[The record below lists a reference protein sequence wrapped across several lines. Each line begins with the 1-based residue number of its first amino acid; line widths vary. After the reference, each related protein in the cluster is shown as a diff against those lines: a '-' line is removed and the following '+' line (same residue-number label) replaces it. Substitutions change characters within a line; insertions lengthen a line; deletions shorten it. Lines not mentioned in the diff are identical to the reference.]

1 MLVLIY
7 GVLLYGPPGTGKT
20 LLARAIASNIDA
32 NFLKVVSSA
41 IIDKYIGE
49 STRLIRE
56 MFGYARDHQS
66 CIIFMDE
73 IDAIV
78 GCRFS
83 EGTSADREIQR
94 MLMELLNQL
103 DGFDQLGKLWSLGL
117 RVGWSWEKGVERW
130 REDAK
135 AIVMICGG
143 EEQQLFF
150 NDYNNVYKAT
160 IFPHNVGLG
169 ITRQVCRDPRWGRC
183 YESYS
188 EDPKIVEAMYGNVYY
203 SIFFGEQCSK
213 YSHAS
218 RSIAIFMRLEAP
230 KDLNSSFVSPV
241 ILQPFTSV
249 PMNENAT
256 HAPDNIT
263 IPRFMNSDYSEA
275 HSVTSEMSHLAY
287 TDPLLGEMSIIENM
301 NEDAFIDP
309 LPIEME
315 RIEKEKE
322 EAFKIHEQKILQLQS
337 DYEKEVEK

>member
-1 MLVLIY
+1 MGHQNRLNFF

-103 DGFDQLGKLWSLGL
+103 DGFDQLGKKLWSLGL

-188 EDPKIVEAMYGNVYY
+188 EDPKIVEAICV
-203 SIFFGEQCSK
+203 
-213 YSHAS
+213 
-218 RSIAIFMRLEAP
+218 
-230 KDLNSSFVSPV
+230 
-241 ILQPFTSV
+241 
-249 PMNENAT
+249 
-256 HAPDNIT
+256 
-263 IPRFMNSDYSEA
+263 
-275 HSVTSEMSHLAY
+275 
-287 TDPLLGEMSIIENM
+287 
-301 NEDAFIDP
+301 
-309 LPIEME
+309 
-315 RIEKEKE
+315 
-322 EAFKIHEQKILQLQS
+322 
-337 DYEKEVEK
+337 

>member
-1 MLVLIY
+1 MCIDTECSRFKRLYNLSVFFYISYSTVGGLSDQIGELRESIELPLMNPELFLRFGIKPPK

-56 MFGYARDHQS
+56 MFGYARDHQ
-66 CIIFMDE
+66 

-103 DGFDQLGKLWSLGL
+103 DGFDQLGK
-117 RVGWSWEKGVERW
+117 
-130 REDAK
+130 
-135 AIVMICGG
+135 
-143 EEQQLFF
+143 
-150 NDYNNVYKAT
+150 
-160 IFPHNVGLG
+160 
-169 ITRQVCRDPRWGRC
+169 VCRDPRWGRC

-188 EDPKIVEAMYGNVYY
+188 EDPKIVEAIYGNVYY